1 MRKSVSKLTATTLKR
16 IIAEERQKL
25 KKAGIV
31 KQEKKILSESQKK
44 FLVSKLKEI
53 QAKKINEAKRIE
65 AIKTKIKKLI
75 RKES

>member
-1 MRKSVSKLTATTLKR
+1 MRKSVSKLTVTTLKR
-16 IIAEERQKL
+16 IIAEERQNL

-53 QAKKINEAKRIE
+53 QAKKTNEAKRIKV
-65 AIKTKIKKLI
+65 IKTKIKKLI
-75 RKES
+75 SKES